1 MLGQNSGF
9 TFLIT
14 QNQEMHYRCTRNI
27 HQFHLLPKWR
37 IASSRSILCAMAGRW
52 CCHSQ
57 PVVSF
62 WCFSSSQQAL
72 RAPDNPLFASGDHEL
87 YYPADKWSMG
97 ALTKPPTLLHHTAKR
112 WQFLSQHTS
121 PVCFRCST
129 ACAWPSAPISGERRN
144 FHRGVSF
151 SGIWWS
157 FVSGV
162 RSLWRRNLTSYSC
175 FQTNV
180 LAKFVDITCIFFYT
194 PPLTLCVIALHIN
207 YQRSKLGYWR
217 KINSML
223 RHRSS

>member
-97 ALTKPPTLLHHTAKR
+97 AL
-112 WQFLSQHTS
+112 
-121 PVCFRCST
+121 
-129 ACAWPSAPISGERRN
+129 
-144 FHRGVSF
+144 
-151 SGIWWS
+151 
-157 FVSGV
+157 
-162 RSLWRRNLTSYSC
+162 
-175 FQTNV
+175 
-180 LAKFVDITCIFFYT
+180 
-194 PPLTLCVIALHIN
+194 
-207 YQRSKLGYWR
+207 
-217 KINSML
+217 
-223 RHRSS
+223 